1 MIVNNL
7 ILIIYYKAKMVKVKA
22 KARPTFEDFDYPKRL
37 DLLMKDPSHN
47 KVEIRKI
54 RNRIYAKASRI
65 RSHQKTVQ
73 NEKNYCLQI
82 RSLEETIQSQKEEI
96 FALKEQIADL
106 KHKVRASKGE
116 NYELKRMVFLRPTT
130 TYQTFTV

>member
-1 MIVNNL
+1 
-7 ILIIYYKAKMVKVKA
+7 MV

-37 DLLMKDPSHN
+37 DLLMKDPSRN
-47 KVEIRKI
+47 KAEIRKI

-65 RSHQKTVQ
+65 RSYQKTVE

>member
-1 MIVNNL
+1 
-7 ILIIYYKAKMVKVKA
+7 MVKAHKWQN
-22 KARPTFEDFDYPKRL
+22 RRTFEDLDYPKRL
-37 DLLMKDPSHN
+37 DQLMKDPSRN
-47 KVEIRKI
+47 KEEIRKI

-65 RSHQKTVQ
+65 RSYQKTVE

-96 FALKEQIADL
+96 FALKELVADL